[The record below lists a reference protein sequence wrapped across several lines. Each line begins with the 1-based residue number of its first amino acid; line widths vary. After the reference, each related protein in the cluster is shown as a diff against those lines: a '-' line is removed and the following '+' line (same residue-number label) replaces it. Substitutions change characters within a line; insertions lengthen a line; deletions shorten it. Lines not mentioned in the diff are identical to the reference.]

1 MRRTLPPSRPRAR
14 HSHPSPP
21 RLDALRVLTLELC
34 VCLLP
39 LLLRLPTSTRARR
52 PWATTFPSCYAH
64 HFALYAKLN
73 HDILLKRW
81 RCAQVTDL
89 GTPPNLHQIVMVG
102 TCLTTTLWAVVG
114 RARGA
119 RPAPRVPRPG
129 RRGLRHAELERPGR
143 GGRRVHVHPGHV
155 RNGPLRVRAERPVG
169 QARRDHHRRGD
180 GHRED
185 DAYPDAFLPHTDN
198 MDNMAIVFHCNT
210 GASERAFCAKIQYTQ
225 LSTAPT
231 WRPSWPT
238 APR

>member
-52 PWATTFPSCYAH
+52 G
-64 HFALYAKLN
+64 
-73 HDILLKRW
+73 LL
-81 RCAQVTDL
+81 VEL
-89 GTPPNLHQIVMVG
+89 
-102 TCLTTTLWAVVG
+102 
-114 RARGA
+114 
-119 RPAPRVPRPG
+119 VPRRECLALG
-129 RRGLRHAELERPGR
+129 GADSIMHAELERPGR

-210 GASERAFCAKIQYTQ
+210 RASERAFCAKIQYTQ
-225 LSTAPT
+225 YTAPT